1 MKPYKEHPE
10 SNVDALLR
18 YATQY
23 AEHAMRRLGRVP
35 PTFLA
40 ETEQGLMAYFPEAMG
55 DERAKDNFA
64 NTARL
69 VAVGYK
75 ASAVAMILESW
86 MSVAKP
92 GKPLD
97 PSIPPS
103 QSPDREECVVI
114 MVEGQKGEH
123 RSKFLLIQRDANGRF
138 TGFGNSNMPEF
149 DSMEGR
155 FAGILPPK
163 AQTEENRKMARQLLL
178 MMGVAPENL
187 GFNPMWN

>member
-1 MKPYKEHPE
+1 MKERPNTGGE
-10 SNVDALLR
+10 SVDALLQR
-18 YATQY
+18 AIEYAG
-23 AEHAMRRLGRVP
+23 HAMRSIGRVP

-40 ETEQGLMAYFPEAMG
+40 ETDNGLMIYLPETMG

-69 VAVGYK
+69 VAVGYS

-86 MSVAKP
+86 VTVAKP

-97 PSIPPS
+97 PSVPPS

-123 RSKFLLIQRDANGRF
+123 RSKFLPIQRDARGRF
-138 TGFGNSNMPEF
+138 TGFGGDEMPKF
-149 DSMEGR
+149 DQMEGR
-155 FAGILPPK
+155 FVGILPTK
-163 AQTEENRKMARQLLL
+163 ALSEENRKMARQLLR
-178 MMGVAPENL
+178 MMGVAPENH